1 MEKENNASE
10 TKKWPPTKKSF
21 CTTPK
26 FLADGQMN
34 ELRQSGEKVCVQSKS
49 FYQIRNIF
57 RFGLDSLGKALGTSC
72 LT

>member
-1 MEKENNASE
+1 MEKKNNASE

-34 ELRQSGEKVCVQSKS
+34 ELRQSGEKVFVQSES
-49 FYQIRNIF
+49 FYQI
-57 RFGLDSLGKALGTSC
+57 
-72 LT
+72 

>member
-1 MEKENNASE
+1 MHQKQ
-10 TKKWPPTKKSF
+10 KSGHLQKNIF
-21 CTTPK
+21 AQPQK